1 MKTLSKVIEVFL
13 LGSRTNVLVIH
24 YLHVV
29 KEFRPA
35 SATFSREKLECSP
48 LLEAHIA
55 LVTELNVNI

>member
-29 KEFRPA
+29 REFRPA
-35 SATFSREKLECSP
+35 IATFSGEKLECSP

-55 LVTELNVNI
+55 LV